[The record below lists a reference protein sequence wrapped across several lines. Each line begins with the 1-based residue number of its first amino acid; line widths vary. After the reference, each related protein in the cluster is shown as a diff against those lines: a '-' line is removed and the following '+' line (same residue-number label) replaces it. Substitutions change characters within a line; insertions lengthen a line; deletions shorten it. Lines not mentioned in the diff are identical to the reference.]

1 MDTNIQIKDVKQKV
15 SEAITKIF
23 ERDLYLLTHDLNERT
38 IAHKYAIYLQEQF
51 SEYDVD
57 CEYNKN
63 VDDDRNKKLIYI
75 VEKEYREINRIKRAF
90 SADIIEDDI
99 EYMALSIF
107 PDIIVHKRGEN
118 LKNHLI
124 VEIKKSTNTNLQ
136 EKAFDLKKLECYTD
150 KLRHNKLAYE
160 FGVFIEFETGVQDPA
175 KPRLTWF

>member
-1 MDTNIQIKDVKQKV
+1 MNSKVQLSDVKQRVDK
-15 SEAITKIF
+15 AITKLF
-23 ERDLYLLTHDLNERT
+23 ERDLYLLINDLNERT
-38 IAHKYAIYLQEQF
+38 IVHKYAIYLQEQF

-63 VDDDRNKKLIYI
+63 ADEDKNKKMIYI
-75 VEKEYREINRIKRAF
+75 VEKEYRKIKRIKREF
-90 SADIIEDDI
+90 SADIIQDDI

-118 LKNHLI
+118 LRNHLI
-124 VEIKKSTNTNLQ
+124 VEIKKSTNNNLH

-160 FGVFIEFETGVQDPA
+160 FGVFIEFDTGVQNPA
-175 KPRLTWF
+175 KPVLTWF